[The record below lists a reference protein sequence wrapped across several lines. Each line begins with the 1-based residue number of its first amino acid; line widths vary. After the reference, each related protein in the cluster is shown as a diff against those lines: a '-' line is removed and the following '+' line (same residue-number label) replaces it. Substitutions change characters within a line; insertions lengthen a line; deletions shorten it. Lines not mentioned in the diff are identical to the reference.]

1 MKRVLVIPSWYP
13 SIEKPLIGTFFQ
25 EQSRLSRSRYD
36 TRVLVVRRRSWG
48 RRSLHHWLRT
58 RYLGPRVTAVEHSH
72 DAEGLPVTKV
82 DIELANHRD
91 PFDAITSRAEAVLAL
106 DALDSIGWVPDI
118 VHCHCAVSAGVLG
131 QHIAAMRS
139 LPLIVSEHQHI
150 IFDYF
155 DPMHWK
161 AAKEVYAQ
169 ATRVAAV
176 SEFQRQILL
185 MNGIAANPVVTGN
198 YVDEQLFALAGGSA
212 ISNTIKLLFVGLA
225 SPLKDYETFFN
236 SLVCLK
242 RRRNTTVQV
251 KIICADTAEHRV
263 NIETQALE
271 HRSAAQIEV
280 APSADRQH
288 VVDLLH
294 WSNMLVSTSVAETF
308 GIAVCEA
315 LMCGRPVVTTASGG
329 ISDFVT
335 HGRNGFVVRIGDAE
349 SIAQGVLDI
358 IGGKLTA
365 SPLEIRNSVVRAYG
379 REAFMDKLTKLY
391 EGA

>member
-13 SIEKPLIGTFFQ
+13 SIERPLIGTFFQ
-25 EQSRLSRSRYD
+25 EQARLSRSRYD
-36 TRVLVVRRRSWG
+36 TRVLVVRRHLWG

-58 RYLGPRVTAVEHSH
+58 RYFGPRVTAVEHSH
-72 DAEGLPVTKV
+72 DVEGLPVTRI
-82 DIELANHRD
+82 DIELASHRD
-91 PFDAITSRAEAVLAL
+91 PFDAFTSQAEAALTL
-106 DALDSIGWVPDI
+106 DALDNIGWVPDV

-131 QHIAAMRS
+131 WRIAAKRS

-155 DPMHWK
+155 DPKHWK

-176 SEFQRQILL
+176 SEFQKQILL
-185 MNGIAANPVVTGN
+185 MNGSAVNPVVIGN
-198 YVDEQLFALAGGSA
+198 YVDEQLFALASGSA
-212 ISNTIKLLFVGLA
+212 TSSAIKLLFVGLA
-225 SPLKDYETFFN
+225 SPLKDYATFFN

-242 RRRNTTVQV
+242 RLRNTAVQV
-251 KIICADTAEHRV
+251 KIICADTAERRANV
-263 NIETQALE
+263 ETQALE

-280 APSADRQH
+280 VPSAGRQE

-294 WSNMLVSTSVAETF
+294 WSNMLISTSVAETF
-308 GIAVCEA
+308 GVAVCEA

-329 ISDFVT
+329 ISDFVA

-349 SIAQGVLDI
+349 NIAQRVLDI
-358 IGGKLTA
+358 IDGKLTA
-365 SPLEIRNSVVRAYG
+365 SSSEIRNSVVRAYG
-379 REAFMDKLTKLY
+379 REAFLDKLTKLY

>member
-1 MKRVLVIPSWYP
+1 MRRVLVIPSWYP
-13 SIEKPLIGTFFQ
+13 SIERPLIGTFFQ

-36 TRVLVVRRRSWG
+36 TRVLVLRRRLWG
-48 RRSLHHWLRT
+48 RRSVYHWLRT
-58 RYLGPRVTAVEHSH
+58 RYFGPRVSAVENSY
-72 DAEGLPVTKV
+72 DAKGLPITKI
-82 DIELANHRD
+82 DMELPSHCD
-91 PFDAITSRAEAVLAL
+91 PFDAATSQAEAALAL
-106 DALDSIGWVPDI
+106 DALDRIGWVPDV
-118 VHCHCAVSAGVLG
+118 VHCHCAISAGVLG
-131 QHIAAMRS
+131 RHIAARRS

-155 DPMHWK
+155 DPEHWK

-176 SEFQRQILL
+176 SEFERQILL

-198 YVDEQLFALAGGSA
+198 YVDEQLFSLASGSA

-225 SPLKDYETFFN
+225 SRLKDYGTFFN

-242 RRRNTTVQV
+242 RLRNTTVQV
-251 KIICADTAEHRV
+251 KIICADTAEHRANV
-263 NIETQALE
+263 ETQALV

-280 APSADRQH
+280 APSAGRQQ

-329 ISDFVT
+329 VSDFVT
-335 HGRNGFVVRIGDAE
+335 HGRNGFVARIGDAE

-358 IGGKLTA
+358 IDGKLTS
-365 SPLEIRNSVVRAYG
+365 SPSEIRNSVVCAYG
-379 REAFMDKLTKLY
+379 REAFLDKLTKLY